1 LIRNSI
7 DHGIES
13 PAERERLGK
22 PRRASL
28 KLTVTQTAGNMVEIV
43 VADDGAGINLDR
55 VRESAVKSGLV
66 AEEDAGRLTRDEII
80 ALIFQSSLTTSAII
94 TEISGRGLGMA
105 IVKEKLVNLGG
116 QVTIETEAGVG
127 TTIRLVLP
135 VTVATFRGILIRVG
149 GHILVVPTTNME
161 RVLRMRRSDVRTIEG
176 RETIVLSDEVIA
188 VMHLEGLLELPKL
201 SITDEKSDFMMV
213 IVLSNPSARI
223 AFVVDDVLEE
233 QEVLVKSLGKPLK
246 RVRNVGGVTV
256 LGSGRAA
263 PILHVNDLLKSS
275 RRMGAHL
282 KTSVV
287 KGLGKQEAKRVLV
300 VDDTITAR
308 MLMKNILESAGYS
321 VKTANDGIEAWS
333 ALKQEHFD
341 LVLADIEMPNMNGWD
356 LTNKIRQ
363 DKKLA
368 DMPVIVVTSL
378 ASREDRERGVS
389 VGANAYFVKSSFD
402 QTNLLEVI
410 QKLV

>member
-1 LIRNSI
+1 
-7 DHGIES
+7 
-13 PAERERLGK
+13 
-22 PRRASL
+22 
-28 KLTVTQTAGNMVEIV
+28 
-43 VADDGAGINLDR
+43 
-55 VRESAVKSGLV
+55 
-66 AEEDAGRLTRDEII
+66 
-80 ALIFQSSLTTSAII
+80 
-94 TEISGRGLGMA
+94 MA

-116 QVTIETEAGVG
+116 RVTIETESGVG

-161 RVLRMRRSDVRTIEG
+161 RVLRMRRSDVRTVEG
-176 RETIVLSDEVIA
+176 RETIVLSGEVIP
-188 VMHLEGLLELPKL
+188 VLHLEGLLELPRL
-201 SITDEKSDFMMV
+201 QAADEKSDFVMV
-213 IVLSNPSARI
+213 IILSNVSCRI

-246 RVRNVGGVTV
+246 HVRNEGGVTV
-256 LGSGRAA
+256 LGSGKAA
-263 PILHVNDLLKSS
+263 PILNVNDLIKSS
-275 RRMGAHL
+275 RHIDAMQL
-282 KTSVV
+282 KASVV
-287 KGLGKQEAKRVLV
+287 KGESKHQAKRVLV
-300 VDDTITAR
+300 VDDVITAR

-321 VKTANDGIEAWS
+321 VKTANDGIEAIT

-341 LVLADIEMPNMNGWD
+341 LVLADIEMPNMNGWE
-356 LTNKIRQ
+356 LTKQIRQ
-363 DKKLA
+363 DKKLG

-410 QKLV
+410 QKLI